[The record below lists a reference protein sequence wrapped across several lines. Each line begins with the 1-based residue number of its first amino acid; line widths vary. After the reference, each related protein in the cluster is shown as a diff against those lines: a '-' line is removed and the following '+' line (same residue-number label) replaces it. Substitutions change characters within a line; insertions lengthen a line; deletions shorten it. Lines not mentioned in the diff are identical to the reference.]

1 MSVRPSEFYVGAVL
15 VVTSGY
21 VRLDMYTLSYGLD
34 EWFADPTGSGRG
46 CAWPSSVPY
55 GALIS
60 TGGGGGGGKIR
71 TAPHGPMMWAPWV
84 DVWFLLKTAREQPV
98 RARECDVT
106 EALPTHQ
113 TILLRRLTYPTKV
126 STECPKQ
133 EISFPVSIN
142 LGLCCSV
149 SAMSRS
155 MLKGTVPTTMS
166 PRSMRLSWAG
176 AGLPSS

>member
-1 MSVRPSEFYVGAVL
+1 MSVLFSSSHQA
-15 VVTSGY
+15 T
-21 VRLDMYTLSYGLD
+21 YGLTCIPFLMD
-34 EWFADPTGSGRG
+34 WMNDSQILRGPEAVRDPQACRTT
-46 CAWPSSVPY
+46 PLSVR
-55 GALIS
+55 
-60 TGGGGGGGKIR
+60 GGGGKIR

-149 SAMSRS
+149 SAMSSS

-166 PRSMRLSWAG
+166 PRSMRLRWAG

>member
-46 CAWPSSVPY
+46 VPY

-60 TGGGGGGGKIR
+60 TGG
-71 TAPHGPMMWAPWV
+71 WV

-166 PRSMRLSWAG
+166 PRSMRLRWAG